1 MGSGGVWGAAV
12 GAERSALP
20 VGWGNGVGGSG
31 AARMGLS
38 SAAVGCDG
46 GIGSLLLRRGGDA
59 VPSAL
64 SAPRDGPS
72 NSFYFRCPPTVG
84 PFIKAE
90 LSSSSSAPSF
100 GVGRSSPRR
109 ITEPFRASPPT
120 LPPPSTTTTTIIL
133 LLAARS
139 QRPHDGAVP
148 LQGDADGD
156 EGRRVH
162 GGQREE
168 RERPARRLAAP
179 QWSYGVVGWG
189 CGAEEGRG
197 GLSEGVVGQR
207 SCGAVG
213 L

>member
-1 MGSGGVWGAAV
+1 MGAGAAGVRTGGAGDGAHVAAVGSRGDWGGIGEGLGSGGVWGAAV

-72 NSFYFRCPPTVG
+72 NSFYFRCPPIVG

-109 ITEPFRASPPT
+109 ITEPFRASPTT
-120 LPPPSTTTTTIIL
+120 LHHHHHHHPPPGRAL
-133 LLAARS
+133 PAAARW
-139 QRPHDGAVP
+139 
-148 LQGDADGD
+148 
-156 EGRRVH
+156 RR
-162 GGQREE
+162 
-168 RERPARRLAAP
+168 AAP
-179 QWSYGVVGWG
+179 RR
-189 CGAEEGRG
+189 CR
-197 GLSEGVVGQR
+197 R
-207 SCGAVG
+207 
-213 L
+213 